1 MARASRRSR
10 EKEWWQQNLL
20 PIAERVRAADA
31 PRYDHVPFRPLRRG
45 QALEFQAYP
54 AQIRVSGTLRGH
66 GVFATWKK
74 GYAGRKDPTV
84 EYKIEE
90 YASPTAAVRK
100 AFEMAL
106 WPERKLRALLGRRS

>member
-1 MARASRRSR
+1 MD
-10 EKEWWQQNLL
+10 LL
-20 PIAERVRAADA
+20 PIAERVQVADA
-31 PRYDHVPFRPLRRG
+31 PRYDHVQFRALRGGRP
-45 QALEFQAYP
+45 ALEVQAYP
-54 AQIRVSGTLRGH
+54 AQIRVSGTLRGY
-66 GVFATWKK
+66 GVVVTWKK

-106 WPERKLRALLGRRS
+106 WPERKVRAFFDKVRALDRRP